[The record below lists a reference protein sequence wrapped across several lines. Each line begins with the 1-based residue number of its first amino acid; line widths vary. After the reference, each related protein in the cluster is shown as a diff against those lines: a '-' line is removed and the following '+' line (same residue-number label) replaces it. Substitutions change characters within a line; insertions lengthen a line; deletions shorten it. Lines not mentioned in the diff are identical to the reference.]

1 MPATTTAA
9 ATAEIAKVAQVASTA
24 VSTEE
29 LLSGDSNILDQLL
42 LMFEKGWAQPIIYW
56 QLASIVGS
64 VALAW
69 LLSAYLRRR
78 MISHLAANEKVESE
92 ELKEEEG
99 SAPVEKQEKEN
110 AFWAKIRRGMESL
123 LIRLSFPLLAM
134 FFIALSTFT
143 VRLFG
148 LLPKK
153 ALPLESIAWLILG
166 AYIVIRTIVFMLH
179 SLSGKY
185 NSSLD
190 NFLTYSIWGG
200 VALQIVGVLPKV
212 VQFMEETKIP
222 IGGPDVSLW
231 SIFLS
236 AFSIA
241 LALFVAKWIGQ
252 FFEKWINSL
261 PTMESNVR
269 VVIIRIVK
277 IVLITVAVLIGLA
290 SVGIDIT
297 VLGVFGGAIGV
308 GLGFGLQ
315 KIASN
320 YVSGFIILLDRS
332 IKIGDLVSVSG
343 VDGIVT
349 DIKTRYTAVKAYDGS
364 VTIIP
369 NENFVTS
376 SVKNSSYL
384 LGPGRATVTMSVDYS
399 SNVDEI
405 IDLMTDIVR
414 KQPRVLINPAPYTI
428 LTNFGAD
435 GIDLTSYFWVPDP
448 EKGTATLRS
457 NISRAMFREFNK
469 RKINIPFPQRDLH
482 IISMPDVICK
492 VESDSDKETL
502 LSTTKNKEAAQPT
515 GTEAT
520 KA

>member
-1 MPATTTAA
+1 MSTSAA
-9 ATAEIAKVAQVASTA
+9 ASSEIAKVAQTA
-24 VSTEE
+24 VTTEE

-42 LMFEKGWAQPIIYW
+42 LMFEKGLNQPIIYW
-56 QLASIVGS
+56 QLASILGS
-64 VALAW
+64 LFLAW
-69 LLSAYLRRR
+69 LLGKYIR
-78 MISHLAANEKVESE
+78 MRIIKHLAANEIIESDE
-92 ELKEEEG
+92 IKAEEG
-99 SAPVEKQEKEN
+99 EAPVKPEHRES
-110 AFWAKIRRGMESL
+110 AFWAKVRRGIET
-123 LIRLSFPLLAM
+123 LILRLSFPLLGM
-134 FFIALSTFT
+134 FFIAVSTFT

-166 AYIVIRTIVFMLH
+166 AYVVIRTVVFLLH
-179 SLSGKY
+179 SLSRKY

-190 NFLTYSIWGG
+190 NFLTFSIWGG
-200 VALQIVGVLPKV
+200 VALQIVGVLPKCV
-212 VQFMEETKIP
+212 EFMQTTKIP
-222 IGGPDVSLW
+222 LGSTNATVW
-231 SIFLS
+231 SVFLS
-236 AFSIA
+236 GFSIA
-241 LALFVAKWIGQ
+241 LALFIAKWIGQ

-269 VVIIRIVK
+269 VVIIRVVK
-277 IVLITVAVLIGLA
+277 VVLVTIAILIGLA

-320 YVSGFIILLDRS
+320 YVSGFIILLDKS
-332 IKIGDLVSVSG
+332 IKIGDLVNVSG
-343 VDGIVT
+343 VEGIVT

-376 SVKNSSYL
+376 SVRNTSYL
-384 LGPGRATVTMSVDYS
+384 LGPGRATVMMSVDYS
-399 SNVDEI
+399 ADIDEVI
-405 IDLMTDIVR
+405 ELMTDIVR

-435 GIDLTSYFWVPDP
+435 GIELTSYFWVPDP

-457 NISRAMFREFNK
+457 NIGRAMFREFNK
-469 RKINIPFPQRDLH
+469 RKINIPDRK
-482 IISMPDVICK
+482 SV
-492 VESDSDKETL
+492 V
-502 LSTTKNKEAAQPT
+502 
-515 GTEAT
+515 
-520 KA
+520 